1 MDLGPGKGV
10 AMSKQGFT
18 DPLVSVGIQFRF
30 CFVFREVFMFT
41 ESNDLFIRNTLIT
54 FTHSHIEAAQ
64 CDYSLTC

>member
-18 DPLVSVGIQFRF
+18 DPLVSVGIRF
-30 CFVFREVFMFT
+30 CFVFKEVFMFT
-41 ESNDLFIRNTLIT
+41 ESNDLYIRNTPIT